1 MFDLKPILFVI
12 GILLS
17 ILALSMLVPA
27 ILDAAAGNPDWVV
40 FVASSLVT
48 LFAGVSLV
56 LTTRTAGPR
65 AISVRQAFLLTS
77 LSWLAVA
84 SFAALPFAFAS
95 RDIGYAGAFFEAM
108 SGLTTTGAT
117 VLTGLD
123 GLPPGILFWRAL
135 LQWMGGIGIIVTSVA
150 VLPMLRIGGMQL
162 FRTESSDTSEKILPR
177 ATQLAGA
184 IGRVYVVLTVGCAL
198 ALWAAGMNGFD
209 AITHAMT
216 TLSTGGFSTH
226 DASVRAFDSPM
237 IEAILILFMIL
248 GSLPFVLYIRW
259 MQRERMALW
268 RDSQVRAFLALVAV
282 VWVVLT
288 AWLTLYDGMPVLT
301 ALRLA
306 AFNSTSVITTT
317 GFATG
322 DYSAWGPLPGHAVLL
337 DAVCRRLYRID
348 HWRLQG
354 LPPADPSRR
363 CAQAYQ
369 PACPP
374 QRRRRADLQSPP
386 GAGRHPD
393 VGDELLFPVR
403 GDVPGAHRHS
413 GRAGAGLHHRDQWR
427 GDCGR
432 QCRPRPGPDHRARQE
447 PSSRY
452 PMRPSWCWRRACC
465 WAGWSCSPS
474 SCCLPAPIGAVEV
487 APPFRSSFMRCGDRP
502 CVRAGVS

>member
-322 DYSAWGPLPGHAVLL
+322 DYSAWGPLPVMLFFWMLFVGGCTGSTTGGFKVF
-337 DAVCRRLYRID
+337 
-348 HWRLQG
+348 RLQILHAAARKHINQLVHPNAVVVPTFNRRPVPEGILMSVMSFFFLFVATFLALTVILGVLG
-354 LPPADPSRR
+354 LDYITAISGAATAVANVGPGLGPIIGPAGTFQPLSDAAKLVLAAGMLLGRLELFTIIVLFTR
-363 CAQAYQ
+363 AY
-369 PACPP
+369 
-374 QRRRRADLQSPP
+374 
-386 GAGRHPD
+386 
-393 VGDELLFPVR
+393 
-403 GDVPGAHRHS
+403 
-413 GRAGAGLHHRDQWR
+413 WR
-427 GDCGR
+427 G
-432 QCRPRPGPDHRARQE
+432 
-447 PSSRY
+447 
-452 PMRPSWCWRRACC
+452 
-465 WAGWSCSPS
+465 
-474 SCCLPAPIGAVEV
+474 
-487 APPFRSSFMRCGDRP
+487 
-502 CVRAGVS
+502 

>member
-1 MFDLKPILFVI
+1 MAVTDTGFDIVFDLKPILFVI

-27 ILDAAAGNPDWVV
+27 ILDAAVGNPDWVV
-40 FVASSLVT
+40 FVASALVT

-65 AISVRQAFLLTS
+65 AISVRQAFLLTA

-95 RDIGYAGAFFEAM
+95 RDIGYVGAFFEAM

-184 IGRVYVVLTVGCAL
+184 IGRVYVGLTAACAL
-198 ALWAAGMNGFD
+198 ALWAAGMTGFD

-216 TLSTGGFSTH
+216 TLSTGGFSTR
-226 DASVRAFDSPM
+226 DASISAFDNPI
-237 IEAILILFMIL
+237 IEVIVVGFMIL
-248 GSLPFVLYIRW
+248 GALPFVLYIRW
-259 MQRERMALW
+259 MHRERMALW
-268 RDSQVRAFLALVAV
+268 QDSQVRAFLAMLAV
-282 VWVVLT
+282 VWIVLT
-288 AWLTLYDGMPVLT
+288 GWLVLSNGVPVLT

-322 DYSAWGPLPGHAVLL
+322 DYGAWGPLPVMLFFWMLFVGGCTGSTSGGFKIFRLHILYAAARKHINQLVHPNAVVVPTFNRRPVPEGILMSVMSFFFLFVATFLGLTLILGLL
-337 DAVCRRLYRID
+337 GLDYVTAISGAATAIANVGPGLGPIIGPAGNFQSLSDPAKLVLAAGMLLGRLELFTIMVLFTR
-348 HWRLQG
+348 
-354 LPPADPSRR
+354 
-363 CAQAYQ
+363 AY
-369 PACPP
+369 
-374 QRRRRADLQSPP
+374 
-386 GAGRHPD
+386 
-393 VGDELLFPVR
+393 
-403 GDVPGAHRHS
+403 
-413 GRAGAGLHHRDQWR
+413 WR
-427 GDCGR
+427 G
-432 QCRPRPGPDHRARQE
+432 
-447 PSSRY
+447 
-452 PMRPSWCWRRACC
+452 
-465 WAGWSCSPS
+465 
-474 SCCLPAPIGAVEV
+474 
-487 APPFRSSFMRCGDRP
+487 
-502 CVRAGVS
+502 